1 MASNK
6 PAPESPSRFVSEY
19 GADFASGPGTAYI
32 PEQGGD
38 YVTDRG
44 NGFATGA
51 GFDSGFRADDAESE
65 RTWEEWNPTEE
76 SVRPV
81 RGKHRVAKQRN
92 GLARSSTVLGV
103 GVIAAVGAGGMA
115 TAQSKPPV
123 SISLP
128 DSIADNLPDAKSLPG
143 VGALFSGG
151 SEAETPATATAAA
164 PLTTAGITTAEAEHG
179 TTDAGEALRARIL
192 QQAEQ
197 QQGAADAEA
206 KAAEEKAAAE
216 KAAAEAKKQ
225 QDEAE
230 AKAAAE
236 KKKAE
241 EEAKKKAEALRL
253 AKLAASYSLPTSSY
267 TITSTFGEAGSM
279 WSSGYHTGLDFA
291 APTGTP
297 IKAIHTGTIKSAG
310 WSGAYGYRTVL
321 ELEDGTELW
330 FCHQSSIGVTVGQKV
345 TTGDTIGRVGATGNV
360 TGPHLHLEVHTPGGT
375 GIDPMAWLRA
385 RGLTV

>member
-6 PAPESPSRFVSEY
+6 PAPEAPSRFGSDFTTEY
-19 GADFASGPGTAYI
+19 ASGTDTESGTALTA
-32 PEQGGD
+32 EFGTEGLGG
-38 YVTDRG
+38 TDR
-44 NGFATGA
+44 
-51 GFDSGFRADDAESE
+51 S
-65 RTWEEWNPTEE
+65 WEEWNPTEE

-81 RGKHRVAKQRN
+81 RGRHRVAKQRN

-128 DSIADNLPDAKSLPG
+128 DSLADKLPDANSLPG
-143 VGALFSGG
+143 VGALFSEE
-151 SEAETPATATAAA
+151 SAADQAQTAAA
-164 PLTTAGITTAEAEHG
+164 PLTSAGITTAEAEQG
-179 TTDAGEALRARIL
+179 ATDAGEALRARIL

-197 QQGAADAEA
+197 QQSAADAEA

-216 KAAAEAKKQ
+216 KAAAEAKQKQ
-225 QDEAE
+225 DVAE
-230 AKAAAE
+230 AKAEAKAEAA

-241 EEAKKKAEALRL
+241 EEAKAKAEAERL
-253 AKLAASYSLPTSSY
+253 AKLAASYAIPTSSY
-267 TITSTFGEAGSM
+267 TITSTFGQAGSM

-297 IKAIHTGTIKSAG
+297 IKAVHTGTIKSAG
-310 WSGAYGYRTVL
+310 WSGSYGYRTVL

-330 FCHQSSIGVTVGQKV
+330 FCHQSSINVSVGQKV
-345 TTGDTIGRVGATGNV
+345 TTGETIGRVGATGNV
-360 TGPHLHLEVHTPGGT
+360 TGPHLHLEVHTSSGT
-375 GIDPMAWLRA
+375 GIDPMTWLRDK
-385 RGLTV
+385 GLTP

>member
-6 PAPESPSRFVSEY
+6 PAPESPSRFVPEC
-19 GADFASGPGTAYI
+19 GADYASGPGTAYV
-32 PEQGGD
+32 PAQGSD
-38 YVTDRG
+38 YAIDRG
-44 NGFATGA
+44 N
-51 GFDSGFRADDAESE
+51 GFRADDADSE

-81 RGKHRVAKQRN
+81 RGKHRVAKQRS

-143 VGALFSGG
+143 VGALFSG
-151 SEAETPATATAAA
+151 ETKAETPVAATAAA
-164 PLTTAGITTAEAEHG
+164 PLTTAGITTAEAEQG

-197 QQGAADAEA
+197 QQDAADAEA

-241 EEAKKKAEALRL
+241 EEAKRKAEALRL
-253 AKLAASYSLPTSSY
+253 AKLAASYAIPTSSY

-360 TGPHLHLEVHTPGGT
+360 TGPHLHLEVHTPDGT